1 MDPHAP
7 ETLDGRLNAYRRLLV
22 GLFTQLAEREDGR
35 ALIDAILADTE
46 TVADHEEDPGVLPDR
61 GFAGQEIA
69 NAEIQAVLKAALTRA
84 EARAATGGQ
93 ARR

>member
-22 GLFTQLAEREDGR
+22 GLFTHLAEREDGR

-46 TVADHEEDPGVLPDR
+46 TVADHEGSGRSARSGLCRPGNR
-61 GFAGQEIA
+61 
-69 NAEIQAVLKAALTRA
+69 NTEIQAVLKAALTRA